1 MSIFAKVF
9 GYLLGMIF
17 QFVQDYG
24 ISIILFTLITK
35 LILMPFTIKQIKSSK
50 EMSALQPKIK
60 EIQDKYKGNQEKQ
73 NQLLMELYKEHNYNP
88 LSGCLPLLIQFP
100 IIIGLFTALR
110 QPETYV
116 FVNNPELLARATQDF
131 FLWVPNLS
139 QPDLLKNVIPNGPEW
154 LVTLPGLLPITSAV
168 LTYFQMKSMNAA
180 QTTSNAAQNTQL
192 KVMQTIFP
200 VMILLWGKTMSAGL
214 ILYWTI
220 GNIFQIGQQYFM
232 NRQTK
237 GEA

>member
-1 MSIFAKVF
+1 MSIFAKIF

-116 FVNNPELLARATQDF
+116 FINNPELLARATQDF

-139 QPDLLKNVIPNGPEW
+139 QPDLIKNIIPNGPEW
-154 LVTLPGLLPITSAV
+154 LITLPGLLPITSAV

-214 ILYWTI
+214 ILYWTV

>member
-1 MSIFAKVF
+1 
-9 GYLLGMIF
+9 
-17 QFVQDYG
+17 
-24 ISIILFTLITK
+24 
-35 LILMPFTIKQIKSSK
+35 MPFTIKQIKSSK

-116 FVNNPELLARATQDF
+116 FINNPELLARATQDF

-139 QPDLLKNVIPNGPEW
+139 QPDLIKNIIPNGPEW
-154 LVTLPGLLPITSAV
+154 LITLPGLLPITSAV

-214 ILYWTI
+214 ILYWTV

>member
-1 MSIFAKVF
+1 
-9 GYLLGMIF
+9 MIF

-116 FVNNPELLARATQDF
+116 FINNPELLARATQDF

-139 QPDLLKNVIPNGPEW
+139 QPDLIKNIIPNGPEW
-154 LVTLPGLLPITSAV
+154 LITLPGLLPITSAV

-214 ILYWTI
+214 ILYWTV

>member
-1 MSIFAKVF
+1 MSIFARAF
-9 GYLLGMIF
+9 GYVLGLIF
-17 QFVQDYG
+17 GMVQDYG
-24 ISIILFTLITK
+24 IAIIIFTLLTK

-50 EMSALQPKIK
+50 AMAEIQPKIK

-88 LSGCLPLLIQFP
+88 LMGCLPLLIQFP

-110 QPETYV
+110 QPELYV
-116 FVNNPELLARATQDF
+116 FIDNPELLARATQDV

-139 QPDLLKNVIPNGPEW
+139 LPDLISNIIPNGPSW
-154 LVTLPGLLPITSAV
+154 LIGLPGILPIASAL
-168 LTYFQMKSMNAA
+168 LTYVQMKSMNTATGA
-180 QTTSNAAQNTQL
+180 TTGPANQQM
-192 KVMQTIFP
+192 KIMQTILP
-200 VMILLWGKTMSAGL
+200 VMILFWGKTMSAGL
-214 ILYWTI
+214 ILYWTV

>member
-1 MSIFAKVF
+1 
-9 GYLLGMIF
+9 
-17 QFVQDYG
+17 
-24 ISIILFTLITK
+24 
-35 LILMPFTIKQIKSSK
+35 MPFTIKQIKSSK
-50 EMSALQPKIK
+50 AMAEIQPKIK

-88 LSGCLPLLIQFP
+88 LMGCLPLLIQFP

-116 FVNNPELLARATQDF
+116 FVNNPELLATATQDF

-139 QPDLLKNVIPNGPEW
+139 QPDLMSNIWASGPSW
-154 LVTLPGLLPITSAV
+154 FTGLPGLLPITSAA
-168 LTYFQMKSMNAA
+168 LTYVQMKSMNK
-180 QTTSNAAQNTQL
+180 TTQVGDNPMNNQMKYMAMIL
-192 KVMQTIFP
+192 P
-200 VMILLWGKTMSAGL
+200 VMILMWGKTMSAGL
-214 ILYWTI
+214 ILYWTV

>member
-1 MSIFAKVF
+1 LSIFAKIF

-35 LILMPFTIKQIKSSK
+35 LILMPFTIKQIKSSR

-116 FVNNPELLARATQDF
+116 FIDNPDLLARATQDF

-139 QPDLLKNVIPNGPEW
+139 QPDLIKNIIPNGPEW
-154 LVTLPGLLPITSAV
+154 LITLPGLLPITSAV

-180 QTTSNAAQNTQL
+180 QTTTNAAQNTQL

-214 ILYWTI
+214 ILYWTV
-220 GNIFQIGQQYFM
+220 GNLFQIGQQYFM